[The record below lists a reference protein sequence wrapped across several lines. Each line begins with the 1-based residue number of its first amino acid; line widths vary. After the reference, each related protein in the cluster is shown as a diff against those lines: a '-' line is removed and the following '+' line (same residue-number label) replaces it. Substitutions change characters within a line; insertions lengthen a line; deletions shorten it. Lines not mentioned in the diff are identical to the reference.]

1 MKRNIYT
8 LFLSIIYYFMDFTI
22 IVFAILFSYKAYRV
36 LEIGKQVVYAKLHI
50 IPVSLTCGLITLTIL
65 TVFGAYKKESSLLN
79 VEEIKN
85 VVKGVSFSFLIFML
99 ILVFGKFQLSRYVLV
114 FSYFSSMILVV
125 IERTAF
131 YHILPLTKGI
141 KGFNKRILIYGAGE
155 LGQVLFRSIKEPRR
169 LAYRYMV
176 YNPLFIMHV
185 LMQISGLR
193 RYSIS

>member
-1 MKRNIYT
+1 
-8 LFLSIIYYFMDFTI
+8 MDFTI